1 MKKFR
6 ITILFS
12 LLLLVGCIGVFFL
25 DREVVKELREPVTLT
40 FLATDPANPDNVDP
54 DTEIILC
61 AENPSSFTLA
71 TDSRGSYDILNEG
84 QRIGQIF
91 LIQDSDGAYFKKCQT
106 LGDNAFVGEITDLSD
121 QIDRECVRNT
131 IFYPADKN
139 TGEPSEILTV
149 FYIIRVN
156 SYSLKIQASKIP
168 IEEADI
174 FFENMLPFF
183 QTVTIQKR

>member
-71 TDSRGSYDILNEG
+71 TDSR
-84 QRIGQIF
+84 
-91 LIQDSDGAYFKKCQT
+91 
-106 LGDNAFVGEITDLSD
+106 
-121 QIDRECVRNT
+121 
-131 IFYPADKN
+131 
-139 TGEPSEILTV
+139 
-149 FYIIRVN
+149 
-156 SYSLKIQASKIP
+156 
-168 IEEADI
+168 
-174 FFENMLPFF
+174 
-183 QTVTIQKR
+183 